1 MYRPPMMRL
10 VACALAAVAG
20 CSSGTAPAAA
30 PEVELPGGS
39 PGIGF
44 DDLRYSERL
53 GLVLVPAGRAGAL
66 DLVDPKSRRVTA
78 ISGFTAMSSY
88 AGGHDDGVTSVDDTG
103 RWLLAT
109 DRTSGRLQ
117 VIDPVKKAIVTGA
130 ALGGHPDYVRWVAPT
145 SEAWVTEPD
154 REMIEIFTL
163 AADGTPSPVA
173 TIAVKGGPESLVVD
187 PVRKR
192 AYTHLWDG
200 ATVAID
206 LDTRALVATW
216 PNRCDSSRGI
226 ALDGDRGFL
235 FAACKSGKLVSM
247 DIAHGGAVLSEVSPV
262 EGSDVIDYRPELGH
276 LYTSGQVSATMA
288 IVGVAADGR
297 MTVLGKAAAAKG
309 SHCVVGDGRGGVYIC
324 DPQGGRILVRDD
336 HYPPG
341 R

>member
-1 MYRPPMMRL
+1 MKTPAF
-10 VACALAAVAG
+10 VWAVTALAA

-30 PEVELPGGS
+30 PVVELPGGS

-117 VIDPVKKAIVTGA
+117 VIDPARRAIVTGA

-206 LDTRALVATW
+206 LRTRALVATW
-216 PNRCDSSRGI
+216 PNQCDSSRGI
-226 ALDGDRGFL
+226 ALDEDRGFL
-235 FAACKSGKLVSM
+235 FAACKSGKVVSM
-247 DIAHGGAVLSEVSPV
+247 DIVHGGAVLSEVSPV

-297 MTVLGKAAAAKG
+297 MTVLGKASAAKG
-309 SHCVVGDGRGGVYIC
+309 SHCVVGDGRGGVYVC
-324 DPQGGRILVRDD
+324 DPDRGRILVRDD
-336 HYPPG
+336 HFAPA